1 VSAIAPAGERH
12 DARGLAELLAEHARS
27 LEGDRVSLDEI
38 TNLLGTR
45 SIGACLLVLA
55 LPMVLP
61 IPAPGISV
69 IFGVPLMIV
78 SVQLVLGYGR
88 AWLPASLARR
98 SIARTDYAAIVDR
111 MLPAMQ
117 RFERLVRPRA
127 SWLMNDWVRVPI
139 GLICFL
145 LATIITLPIPLGHVA
160 PGTAI
165 CTLALG
171 LMERDG
177 VLLGLGLLAAVLALT
192 IVTLASAGVVDVL
205 HHWVMV

>member
-1 VSAIAPAGERH
+1 VTAVAPDRERQEVR
-12 DARGLAELLAEHARS
+12 ALSELLAEHVRR
-27 LEGDRVSLDEI
+27 LEGDRVSLADI

-45 SIGACLLVLA
+45 SIAVWLLVLA

-69 IFGVPLMIV
+69 LFGVPLMIV
-78 SVQLVLGYGR
+78 SVQLMLGYRR
-88 AWLPASLARR
+88 AWLPGTVVRR
-98 SIARTDYAAIVDR
+98 SIERSDYAAIVDR

-117 RFERLVRPRA
+117 RLERIVRPRA
-127 SWLMNDWVRVPI
+127 SWLANDWTKVPI

-145 LATIITLPIPLGHVA
+145 LATIITLPVPLGHVV

-165 CTLALG
+165 CMLALG

-177 VLLGLGLLAAVLALT
+177 LVIGLGLAATALALA
-192 IVTLASAGVVDVL
+192 IVTLASAGVVDAV
-205 HHWVMV
+205 HHWLMA